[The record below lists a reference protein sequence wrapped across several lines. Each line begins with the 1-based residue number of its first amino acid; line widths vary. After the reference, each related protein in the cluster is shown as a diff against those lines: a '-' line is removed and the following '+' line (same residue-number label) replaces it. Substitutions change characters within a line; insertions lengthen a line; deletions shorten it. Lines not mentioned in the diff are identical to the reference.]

1 MEQFSILDTK
11 FGKFGILATRSK
23 LRRVFLPKKLKSAT
37 LDITNPN
44 NHSPIMDK
52 VINQLNLYFLGELK
66 KFDVEYEL
74 PISSFYKNVLN
85 EVFKIPYG
93 KTNSYKYIAKKI
105 GNSMAYRAV
114 ANANAANPIPIIIP
128 CHRVILSN
136 GTFGDYGGGKE
147 LKKEL
152 IGFEKENTLKS

>member
-1 MEQFSILDTK
+1 
-11 FGKFGILATRSK
+11 
-23 LRRVFLPKKLKSAT
+23 
-37 LDITNPN
+37 
-44 NHSPIMDK
+44 MDK

-147 LKKEL
+147 LKEEL